1 MLNVKTFNEGNPN
14 KVVRKQTT
22 KMLTRLD
29 GRVLKLVSPKTETN
43 YSIRHFNVV
52 DIQML
57 ILLTLHLVSLVKV
70 NSE

>member
-1 MLNVKTFNEGNPN
+1 MLKHLMKETPTRWLENQP
-14 KVVRKQTT
+14 Q
-22 KMLTRLD
+22 MLTRLD

-43 YSIRHFNVV
+43 YNIRHFNVV

-57 ILLTLHLVSLVKV
+57 ILLTLHLVSSVKV